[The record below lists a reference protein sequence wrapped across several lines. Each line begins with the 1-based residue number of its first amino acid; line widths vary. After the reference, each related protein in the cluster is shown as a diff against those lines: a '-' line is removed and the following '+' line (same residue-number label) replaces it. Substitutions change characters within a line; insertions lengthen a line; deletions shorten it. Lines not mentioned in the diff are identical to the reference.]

1 MIGCKVI
8 RTLASVEIE
17 IMLILGSPCCL
28 SSSSVRCLESVRKIV
43 AGSDDWLIDV
53 GHACLSVVHHPLT
66 HTTPVLVPILHK
78 TAYMIMRVPPVM
90 SPGLSAGMAEVA
102 SMSDSAF
109 RKRFRSLYDS
119 SPSPTL
125 LVRKRY
131 RGTSELILG
140 TDSKQDDEVEE
151 GLDSDSENEDVE
163 DKGSTTEDDD
173 PAAEDEGLVARV
185 EGPGIDD
192 ESYGLD
198 GESHCVDDE
207 SHGLDDESYGIDNK
221 GHGIESDRL
230 RSGEEVAVPEGQQWA
245 VLVVGTTIRQGSGFV
260 PKPGR
265 SKRVS
270 AFRQPTLTT
279 WTDPEDALIAS
290 PMATSTATISVDED
304 QFIERYRFRSLEHEQ
319 ERTAVTFRALW
330 RPVLALEAWAGHR
343 FIARAAGDEGS
354 CDCVGAGEGP

>member
-1 MIGCKVI
+1 
-8 RTLASVEIE
+8 
-17 IMLILGSPCCL
+17 
-28 SSSSVRCLESVRKIV
+28 
-43 AGSDDWLIDV
+43 
-53 GHACLSVVHHPLT
+53 
-66 HTTPVLVPILHK
+66 
-78 TAYMIMRVPPVM
+78 
-90 SPGLSAGMAEVA
+90 
-102 SMSDSAF
+102 MSDSAF

-279 WTDPEDALIAS
+279 WTDPEDGMVYIDVPIYPPPALPIQTPPSLEWTSTLIAS
-290 PMATSTATISVDED
+290 PMATSAATISVDED
-304 QFIERYRFRSLEHEQ
+304 QFIE
-319 ERTAVTFRALW
+319 
-330 RPVLALEAWAGHR
+330 
-343 FIARAAGDEGS
+343 
-354 CDCVGAGEGP
+354 